1 MKKTFWIVLLILL
14 AAGWLYTRSIN
25 PAFSA
30 SSRIQELQDKIN
42 QKNQE
47 IDEIQKEIDRCE
59 TEINKAV
66 KSAGSLKNQIS
77 QLEKTAAKL
86 KAQIQLTEQN
96 INSANLVLEKLA
108 FQIEEK
114 NIEIGNKK
122 EQLATIIR
130 QIDEEESIPLVEI
143 LLAHSSI
150 SEFFDNIENMQYL
163 QKNVNFSLEEIRAL
177 KNELGNQQNKKEAE
191 KTNFESLQNKMSDQK
206 KIAEINKSQKNNL
219 LQETKNKETVYR
231 NLLSA
236 QIEKQKALEKE
247 IANYEAQLKIEIDP
261 SSLPAVGSG
270 VLAWPVDN
278 PVITQYFGNTDFAT
292 KNPQVYHGGGH
303 NGIDFRASL
312 GTPVKAARSGIV
324 IGIGDTDSQCTG
336 VSYGKWV
343 LIKHDNNLSTLYA
356 HFSLIKVSSGQNVAK
371 GEIIGYSGST
381 GYVTGPHL
389 HFAVFASQAVSI
401 GTIKSKICG
410 TNMTLPVAPYN
421 GYLNPLSYL

>member
-86 KAQIQLTEQN
+86 KAQIRLTEQN
-96 INSANLVLEKLA
+96 INSANLALEKLA

-143 LLAHSSI
+143 FLAHSSI

-177 KNELGNQQNKKEAE
+177 KNELGNQQNKKETE
-191 KTNFESLQNKMSDQK
+191 KTNLESLQNKMGDQK

-219 LQETKNKETVYR
+219 LSDTKNKETVYR

-261 SSLPAVGSG
+261 NSLPAVGSG

-312 GTPVKAARSGIV
+312 GTPVKAARTGVV

-410 TNMTLPVAPYN
+410 TSMALPVSSYN